1 MKIQAQ
7 RQKRIPQ
14 MYKTNTYSARRVL
27 DFDSVASDDC
37 VLVIEKRK
45 SDVKKM
51 SQVLT
56 PLYSLFIHNGSLK
69 ATVHFP
75 VQ

>member
-1 MKIQAQ
+1 
-7 RQKRIPQ
+7 
-14 MYKTNTYSARRVL
+14 
-27 DFDSVASDDC
+27 
-37 VLVIEKRK
+37 
-45 SDVKKM
+45 M

-75 VQ
+75 VQWRFICRRSQEK